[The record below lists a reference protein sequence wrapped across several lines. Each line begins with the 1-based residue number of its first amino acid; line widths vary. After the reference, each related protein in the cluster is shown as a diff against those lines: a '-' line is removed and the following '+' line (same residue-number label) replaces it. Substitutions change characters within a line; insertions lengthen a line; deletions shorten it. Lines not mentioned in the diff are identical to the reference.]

1 MKHLTLLTLSLCV
14 ALPSVWADNTITTVE
29 QVSEAVTLSD
39 DVDYHITSATPF
51 TATGSVNIT
60 NTEHAT
66 VVLDGLYPSLALEQ
80 LGYVYING
88 EPAKNGTNCQVKIY
102 NAGAIIMPYAA
113 DIKPLT
119 VYSEKN
125 FEGESC
131 NDFGLEHSG
140 GFMNTLTEAK
150 LNNRIQSFKLKRG
163 YMVTFS
169 TRPGGYGYSRCFIAD
184 KADLEM
190 NLPTILAGRVSS
202 YRIFKWND
210 CSKRGLAN
218 DTDSERNKAV
228 NSQSCYDWAE
238 GVNMGID
245 RECVANH
252 IYEDWPSVATCG
264 ATSYSPMMK
273 TNNEPGNSA
282 DDHPQSVATVL
293 ANWEKHMATGK
304 RLCSPSSHD
313 GSLAW
318 LREFM
323 DSIDAR
329 GWRCDIMDV
338 HCYWAEG
345 SFNGLINWYNNYGKR
360 PLWISEWVWG
370 ASWNHNGVFTSGWSD
385 EYRVSQN
392 AVVVKRIL
400 DNLNSWGYV
409 ERYFYWNGEQWYS
422 RIYNDGALTPTGEY
436 YASMNTGVGYSKD
449 YDKYVP
455 TAPRMGAPSNISGKF
470 TQTKSTFTLKWDEPN
485 GEFNN
490 SMLVERQIDGGVW
503 KVIAEIPV
511 QEGPA
516 SYSYVDTV
524 STGGKQGYRIHT
536 KTYNNKEY
544 YSDVVYN
551 TVSFAKALGTG
562 EQAGELQVG
571 EITIPDQNTA
581 YSFFEKGYGDE
592 KPALVFGS
600 VSNKNTKASLIE
612 HLINFGGV
620 SGRKNST
627 FQMNLMS
634 WSEGA
639 TKDVAMTTSE
649 YVTYMA
655 AKIGSGMI
663 GDLRYE
669 AGITDKSLK
678 VGSTTAGSDTAVITF
693 AQPFDDV
700 PVVMA
705 SPNTYQVSTNPYPVI
720 SRVFDVTKEG
730 FKIILLRQSGYT
742 KTSLRSCQVSY
753 VALERGQT
761 RDGSGHIVTVRDT
774 TIAFKSTISQ
784 NPFYYGND
792 DYLANPKVLVQMQSY
807 DIPCYSVLR
816 TFGSGPTA
824 YNTRVRLQTDD
835 TNTEYSTVS
844 ATKPYTERIG
854 YIVVSD
860 EEGSVTTGIRNL
872 QTSPVVDGADGIYDI
887 NGVRVSDSVSNLPKG
902 IYIIKKDGKTHKFVN
917 K

>member
-66 VVLDGLYPSLALEQ
+66 LVLDGLYPSLALEQ

-102 NAGAIIMPYAA
+102 NSGAIIMPYAA

-119 VYSEKN
+119 VYSEKD
-125 FEGESC
+125 FGGESC
-131 NDFGLEHSG
+131 NDFGLENTG

-169 TRPGGYGYSRCFIAD
+169 SRPGGYGYSRCFIAD

-190 NLPTILAGRVSS
+190 NLPTVLAGRVSS

-210 CSKRGLAN
+210 CSKRGLAS
-218 DTDSERNKAV
+218 DTRTESNKAV

-252 IYEDWPSVATCG
+252 IYEDWPSAAVCG

-293 ANWEKHMATGK
+293 ANWEKLMATGK
-304 RLCSPSSHD
+304 RLCSPTSHD
-313 GSLAW
+313 GSLSW
-318 LREFM
+318 LREFI

-329 GWRCDIMDV
+329 GWRCDLMDV
-338 HCYWAEG
+338 HCYWPEG
-345 SFNGLINWYNNYGKR
+345 SFDGLKNWYNSYGNR

-370 ASWNHNGVFTSGWSD
+370 ASWNKNGVFTSGWEDS
-385 EYRVSQN
+385 YRVSQN

-400 DNLNSWGYV
+400 DKLNSWGYV

-449 YDKYVP
+449 YDKYIP
-455 TAPRMGAPSNISGKF
+455 SAPRMGAPSNLTGSFKQ
-470 TQTKSTFTLKWDEPN
+470 TQSTFTLKWNEPN
-485 GEFNN
+485 GEYNN
-490 SMLVERQIDGGVW
+490 SMVIERQIDGGAW
-503 KVIAEIPV
+503 TVIAEIPV
-511 QEGPA
+511 DDGPA
-516 SYSYVDTV
+516 SYTYVDTV

-536 KTYNNKEY
+536 TTYNNKDY

-551 TVSFAKALGTG
+551 VVSFAKALGAD
-562 EQAGELQVG
+562 EQAGEIQVG
-571 EITIPDQNTA
+571 EMTLADQNTA
-581 YSFFEKGYGDE
+581 YSFFEKGYDE
-592 KPALVFGS
+592 KPALIFGS
-600 VSNKNTKASLIE
+600 VSNKNSKASLVE
-612 HLINFGGV
+612 HLV
-620 SGRKNST
+620 SLTSVAGRKNST
-627 FQMNLMS
+627 FQMNLLS
-634 WSEGA
+634 WSEGT
-639 TKDVAMTTSE
+639 TKDVPMTLSE
-649 YVTYMA
+649 TVTYMA
-655 AKIGSGMI
+655 AKKGSGTI

-669 AGITDKSLK
+669 AGITAKRLA
-678 VGSTTAGSDTAVITF
+678 VGSSVAGSDTAVITF
-693 AQPFDDV
+693 AQPFNDT
-700 PVVMA
+700 PIVMA
-705 SPNTYQVSTNPYPVI
+705 SPGQYAVTVSPYPVI
-720 SRVFDVTKEG
+720 TRVFDVTKEG
-730 FKIILLRQSGYT
+730 FKVILLRQSGVT
-742 KTSLRSCQVSY
+742 AKSVRSCDVSY
-753 VALERGQT
+753 VAIERGQT
-761 RDGSGHIVTVRDT
+761 LDGSGHVVTVRDT
-774 TIAFKSTISQ
+774 TITFTSTLT
-784 NPFYYGND
+784 NYKFFYGND
-792 DYLANPKVLVQMQSY
+792 DLLANPKVLVQMQSY
-807 DIPCYSVLR
+807 DVPCYSVLR
-816 TFGSGPTA
+816 TYGTGPSE
-824 YNTRVRLQTDD
+824 YYHRVRLQTDD
-835 TNTEYSTVS
+835 TNAEYGTVS
-844 ATKPYTERIG
+844 STKKYTERVG

-860 EEGSVTTGIRNL
+860 EDGSVTTGIRNVAATPA
-872 QTSPVVDGADGIYDI
+872 TSAAEGIYDI
-887 NGVRVSDSVSNLPKG
+887 NGVRVGDSVTNLPKG
-902 IYIIKKDGKTHKFVN
+902 IYVIKKDGKTHKFVN